1 MAAELKDSIGG
12 VRDTVEERAGLEVKL
27 DILGLLVVSI
37 L

>member
-1 MAAELKDSIGG
+1 MAAELKDSIRG